1 MITKLVVC
9 KVIIISKIIMIAID
23 LSKKQAQA
31 LVVLMMRIIFRKDS
45 YWLIHKFWGFAKPMR
60 IIHQLI

>member
-31 LVVLMMRIIFRKDS
+31 LVDLMMRIIFRKDS
-45 YWLIHKFWGFAKPMR
+45 Y
-60 IIHQLI
+60 